1 MMGLN
6 ESKHIWNLDLIEQ
19 FDTEVEQNTKEVE
32 NTDNFSNS
40 AVQNVVWRAGEMKL
54 YPSSGGL
61 WFGDSKDGV
70 EKFALSVR
78 GQKREGKPYYINLL
92 NPYFIENGFWRGYVD
107 MVSLSKGGRESLM
120 RSLMK
125 KGHDGI
131 IINDDWWNDTGDE
144 NAVYGK
150 QFIIFDEK
158 NVKPA

>member
-1 MMGLN
+1 MGLN

-92 NPYFIENGFWRGYVD
+92 NPYFIENGFWRG
-107 MVSLSKGGRESLM
+107 
-120 RSLMK
+120 
-125 KGHDGI
+125 
-131 IINDDWWNDTGDE
+131 
-144 NAVYGK
+144 
-150 QFIIFDEK
+150 
-158 NVKPA
+158 